1 MIEVSKIVH
10 AVKLTVSTTHL
21 TPEVTTI
28 NYLMLLLTVFVEYFV
43 RICTVDVPS
52 VNQFK
57 A

>member
-1 MIEVSKIVH
+1 MIEVSNIVH

-21 TPEVTTI
+21 TPEVTNI
-28 NYLMLLLTVFVEYFV
+28 NRLMLLLTVFVEYFV
-43 RICTVDVPS
+43 RIYTVDVPS